1 MVADGESDE
10 LQDTFVSCDG
20 SPNEQVTF
28 RIGWNVTVAY
38 AVFSG
43 MVQEYGACYGR
54 RILAA
59 YDFYAFSGMRDD
71 IMKRAMNFFVRSCPV
86 PCGRLLWR
94 KYTTFRFLLLTHSIN
109 PKAAEV
115 CKSPY
120 LADGMSS
127 IQWKI

>member
-71 IMKRAMNFFVRSCPV
+71 KVGMLHHETCHEFFCSFMSCAMWAFVVEEVYDFPFFA
-86 PCGRLLWR
+86 
-94 KYTTFRFLLLTHSIN
+94 FN
-109 PKAAEV
+109 P
-115 CKSPY
+115 
-120 LADGMSS
+120 
-127 IQWKI
+127 